1 MMEAEDRTF
10 GDMSLDDALR
20 AGIRPRSPAEALEP
34 ERAPRRPHGA
44 GRKRLHPVFAFL
56 NGIMTLLVIALL
68 AAGGLFYF
76 AKIQFDRTG
85 PLDHSEVVVIPKG
98 EGVNAIAT
106 RLERE
111 GVISDRRIFVASVIY
126 FKAQN
131 KLQAGEYEFHKF
143 ASMRQV
149 LDTLVQ
155 GRAVLHRVTIPEGL
169 TSQQVVT
176 VLNEHAML
184 TGQVEQIPGEGS
196 LLPDTYKFSR
206 GTTRQEI
213 LERMQAEQKEFI
225 KGLWG
230 QRSSDLPFSTKR
242 EALIL
247 ASIVEKETS
256 RAEERPRIAAVF
268 INRLKKNMRLQ
279 SDPTIIYGIAGG
291 RGALGRPLLRSEIDQ
306 PTPYNTYQIRGLPPT
321 PIANPGRAAIEAVL
335 RPARTTDLYFVADG
349 TGGHAFSASLGAHN
363 GNVVKW
369 RAIERERR
377 AKEEEEKRLA
387 AAAAQGE
394 APLEGENG
402 APAAGLSLPS
412 DPGASSATLSIPGV
426 TANDSG
432 SSGRGDLATSAV
444 SGPVPLP
451 LRNPRLR

>member
-1 MMEAEDRTF
+1 MEAEDRTF

-34 ERAPRRPHGA
+34 ERAPERPYRA

-56 NGIMTLLVIALL
+56 NGILSLLVIAML

-76 AKIQFDRTG
+76 AKIQFDSAG
-85 PLDHSEVVVIPKG
+85 PLDHSEVIVIPKG

-111 GVISDRRIFVASVIY
+111 GIINDRRIFVASVIY

-131 KLQAGEYEFHKF
+131 RLQAGEFEFHKR

-149 LDTLVQ
+149 LDTLVE
-155 GRAVLHRVTIPEGL
+155 GRAILHRVTIPEGL
-169 TSQQVVT
+169 TSEQIVA
-176 VLNEHAML
+176 VLNEHEML
-184 TGQVEQIPGEGS
+184 TGQVEQVPVEGS

-213 LERMQAEQKEFI
+213 LERMEAEQKEFI
-225 KGLWG
+225 ERLWE
-230 QRSSDLPFSTKR
+230 QRHAELPFKTKK

-268 INRLKKNMRLQ
+268 VNRLKRNMRLQ

-291 RGALGRPLLRSEIDQ
+291 KGSLGRPLLRSEIDQ
-306 PTPYNTYQIRGLPPT
+306 PTPYNTYQIKGLPPT

-335 RPARTTDLYFVADG
+335 RPAKTSDLFFVADG
-349 TGGHAFSASLGAHN
+349 TGGHAFSASLDGHN
-363 GNVVKW
+363 DNVVKW
-369 RAIERERR
+369 RVIERERR

-387 AAAAQGE
+387 AAAAE
-394 APLEGENG
+394 AEAAQAANG
-402 APAAGLSLPS
+402 SLALPA
-412 DPGASSATLSIPGV
+412 DPGASSATLSIPGLTV
-426 TANDSG
+426 GDSG
-432 SSGRGDLATSAV
+432 SGTRGSVTTGAI